1 LLVTLLPPDTGNKSA
16 LPATQTDM
24 SYIATG
30 DGWTMKLV
38 YLPDYSDQQAINVSP
53 GLFGA
58 ASLAATLE
66 NGALMNL
73 NASDDAS
80 KILAAVAQVATAAV
94 GKSAA
99 VATKAAVP
107 AAVTATKK
115 VGVAAPQP
123 LLAPGLYQFV
133 YDSTGSLTGLRLMS
147 AFPLEK

>member
-1 LLVTLLPPDTGNKSA
+1 MTLLPADEAKAA
-16 LPATQTDM
+16 LPATQSDM
-24 SYIATG
+24 SFIATG
-30 DGWTMKLV
+30 GGYSMKLV

-73 NASDDAS
+73 NATDDAS
-80 KILAAVAQVATAAV
+80 KILAAAAQVATAQVSKTASTAV
-94 GKSAA
+94 
-99 VATKAAVP
+99 KAA
-107 AAVTATKK
+107 TTKTM
-115 VGVAAPQP
+115 GITAPQP

>member
-1 LLVTLLPPDTGNKSA
+1 
-16 LPATQTDM
+16 M
-24 SYIATG
+24 SFIASG
-30 DGWTMKLV
+30 GGYSMKLV
-38 YLPDYSDQQAINVSP
+38 YLPDYSNQQAINVSP

-80 KILAAVAQVATAAV
+80 KILAAAAQVASASMS
-94 GKSAA
+94 KSAA
-99 VATKAAVP
+99 VATKAAVAP
-107 AAVTATKK
+107 ATKTM
-115 VGVAAPQP
+115 GITAPQP

-133 YDSTGSLTGLRLMS
+133 YDSTGSLTGLRLLS